1 MTMKPTTR
9 IRQLREQRGLTGTK
23 LAELLGISPQY
34 YYDLERGAR
43 RLNEDIIV
51 KLADI
56 LGVSSDYLLGRTDDP
71 TPPEKRN
78 AAVETLAA
86 HRTDD
91 PMADLPEEARRSLL
105 EFQEYIFKKY
115 GKKQNQ

>member
-1 MTMKPTTR
+1 MFGER
-9 IRQLREQRGLTGTK
+9 IRLLRTKKELTQD
-23 LAELLGISPQY
+23 ELG
-34 YYDLERGAR
+34 
-43 RLNEDIIV
+43 
-51 KLADI
+51 KI
-56 LGVSSDYLLGRTDDP
+56 LGVGKATISQYESETRTPDARMLLRMADFFNTTIDYLLGRTDDP
-71 TPPEKRN
+71 TPPDKPN

-115 GKKQNQ
+115 GKKQNT

>member
-1 MTMKPTTR
+1 MTMKPATR
-9 IRQLREQRGLTGTK
+9 IRQLREGKGLSGTK

-51 KLADI
+51 RLADI

-78 AAVETLAA
+78 AAVEDLAA
-86 HRTDD
+86 HKSDD
-91 PMADLPEEARRSLL
+91 PMADLPEGARKSLL
-105 EFQEYIFKKY
+105 EFQEFIFKKY
-115 GKKQNQ
+115 GKKQNS